1 MRWNARTT
9 SRGLFVGTPLILF
22 ESNGHAGGKAKVL
35 SIGDVITFKLSSGAH
50 IDVAICGASAHEIFL
65 ENANGTTWRMSRT
78 HWNEPKSRS
87 GRVGSFSEWTI
98 RARA

>member
-1 MRWNARTT
+1 MRWTARTT

-22 ESNGHAGGKAKVL
+22 ESCVPAGGKVKRLDV
-35 SIGDVITFKLSSGAH
+35 GDVITFKLGSSVE
-50 IDVAICGASAHEIFL
+50 IDVIICKTSANEIFL
-65 ENANGTTWRMSRT
+65 ENANGTTWRMSLT